1 MHKNGVVL
9 SPPFQ
14 NDLSQM
20 KDAWFPTWC
29 KLQKNAKPIL
39 LCHKLIFR
47 RCWKAR
53 KCNYGKIALRQTST
67 CQVLPFSITH
77 LSPLIVADNAPSV
90 CALSEGEKHNPKSS
104 AWMEEWEK
112 WGQLPEEAFTREPLQ
127 SYGGIQELCQ
137 ESWLAQELWL
147 AEIFGR
153 VTPHKA
159 TSLLPHGSSHCIWP
173 SGISP
178 NPWTMALLSTW
189 CEAQSSWEKFSRH
202 LKMSDTS
209 SPF

>member
-1 MHKNGVVL
+1 MLFLLGFKVQAAQTMHKNGVVL

-29 KLQKNAKPIL
+29 KLQKNARPIL

-90 CALSEGEKHNPKSS
+90 CALSEG
-104 AWMEEWEK
+104 
-112 WGQLPEEAFTREPLQ
+112 R
-127 SYGGIQELCQ
+127 
-137 ESWLAQELWL
+137 
-147 AEIFGR
+147 R
-153 VTPHKA
+153 KA
-159 TSLLPHGSSHCIWP
+159 IPRAGVGEVGVAP
-173 SGISP
+173 SRSMHP
-178 NPWTMALLSTW
+178 RATAKPWW
-189 CEAQSSWEKFSRH
+189 CPRAVC
-202 LKMSDTS
+202 
-209 SPF
+209 

>member
-1 MHKNGVVL
+1 MLFLLGFKVQAAQTMHKNGVVL

-14 NDLSQM
+14 SDLSQM

-29 KLQKNAKPIL
+29 KLQKNARPIL

-90 CALSEGEKHNPKSS
+90 CALAEGKKYNPKSS

-112 WGQLPEEAFTREPLQ
+112 WGQLPEEAHIREPLQ
-127 SYGGIQELCQ
+127 SHGGIQEPCASSGVMVSRDLLQ
-137 ESWLAQELWL
+137 GNSRQGNLS
-147 AEIFGR
+147 
-153 VTPHKA
+153 A
-159 TSLLPHGSSHCIWP
+159 T
-173 SGISP
+173 
-178 NPWTMALLSTW
+178 T
-189 CEAQSSWEKFSRH
+189 R
-202 LKMSDTS
+202 
-209 SPF
+209 